1 MIGLLIH
8 FNIASMMQSTYK
20 DALYSILKKEQE
32 LSLESVH
39 VIDESYRMIVFL
51 QDLLSEMKKRVLNHH
66 FTVENDEIEFFRI
79 IKPQILGKLIYYNK
93 VYRIETSCPVN
104 SGKMYYEYFSSE
116 LQQLKNEYKE
126 HICNSDF
133 YRYYRSGRTDKD
145 HDFFKLGKINLNTG
159 LNSFIFEVDTQ
170 FSTYYDYKVSRIIAD
185 ELLYNYLIV
194 KINPVDKPD
203 MVLQNAESTK
213 DVYWTESKNALI
225 ELIYALYASGA
236 ISDGNI
242 GIRKISLVFQILFR
256 TQLGDIHHSFHR
268 MKDRAG
274 TRTSFLDH
282 LKLSLEQYMDK
293 GL

>member
-1 MIGLLIH
+1 
-8 FNIASMMQSTYK
+8 MMESTYK

-32 LSLESVH
+32 ISLESVH

-51 QDLLSEMKKRVLNHH
+51 QDLLSDMKKRVLDHH
-66 FTVENDEIEFFRI
+66 FTEENEEIEFFRI

-104 SGKMYYEYFSSE
+104 SGKMYYKYFSCE

-133 YRYYRSGRTDKD
+133 YRYYRSGRTDRD

-185 ELLYNYLIV
+185 ELLYNYLIL

-213 DVYWTESKNALI
+213 DIFWTESKNAMI
-225 ELIYALYASGA
+225 ELIYALYVSGA
-236 ISDGNI
+236 ISNGKI
-242 GIRKISLVFQILFR
+242 GIRKISLVFQLLFR
-256 TQLGDIHHSFHR
+256 TQLGDIHHAFHR

-274 TRTSFLDH
+274 NRTLFLDQ
-282 LKLSLEQYMDK
+282 LKSSLEQYMDK
-293 GL
+293 DL

>member
-1 MIGLLIH
+1 MI
-8 FNIASMMQSTYK
+8 MESTYK

-32 LSLESVH
+32 ISLESVH

-51 QDLLSEMKKRVLNHH
+51 QDLLSDMKKRVLDHH
-66 FTVENDEIEFFRI
+66 FTEENEEIEFFRI

-104 SGKMYYEYFSSE
+104 SGKMYYKYFSCE

-126 HICNSDF
+126 HICNSEF
-133 YRYYRSGRTDKD
+133 YRYYRSGRTDRD

-185 ELLYNYLIV
+185 ELLYNYLIL

-203 MVLQNAESTK
+203 MVLQNAESIK
-213 DVYWTESKNALI
+213 DVFWTESKNAVI

-236 ISDGNI
+236 ISNGKV
-242 GIRKISLVFQILFR
+242 GIRKISLIFQLLFR
-256 TQLGDIHHSFHR
+256 VQLGDIHHAFHR

-274 TRTSFLDH
+274 NRTLFLDQ
-282 LKLSLEQYMDK
+282 LKSSLEHYMDK
-293 GL
+293 DL

>member
-1 MIGLLIH
+1 ME
-8 FNIASMMQSTYK
+8 STYK

-32 LSLESVH
+32 ISLESVH

-51 QDLLSEMKKRVLNHH
+51 QDLLSDMKKRVLDHH
-66 FTVENDEIEFFRI
+66 FTEENEEIEFFRI

-104 SGKMYYEYFSSE
+104 SGKMYYKYFSCE

-126 HICNSDF
+126 HICNSEF
-133 YRYYRSGRTDKD
+133 YRYYRSGRTDRD

-185 ELLYNYLIV
+185 ELLYNYLIL

-203 MVLQNAESTK
+203 MVLQNAESIK
-213 DVYWTESKNALI
+213 DVFWTESKNAVI

-236 ISDGNI
+236 ISNGKV
-242 GIRKISLVFQILFR
+242 GIRKISLIFQLLFR
-256 TQLGDIHHSFHR
+256 VQLGDIHHAFHR

-274 TRTSFLDH
+274 NRTLFLDQ
-282 LKLSLEQYMDK
+282 LKSSLEHYMDK
-293 GL
+293 DL

>member
-1 MIGLLIH
+1 MI
-8 FNIASMMQSTYK
+8 MESTYK

-32 LSLESVH
+32 ISLESVH

-51 QDLLSEMKKRVLNHH
+51 QDLLSDMKKRVLDHH
-66 FTVENDEIEFFRI
+66 FTEENEEIEFFRI

-104 SGKMYYEYFSSE
+104 SGKMYYKYFSCE

-133 YRYYRSGRTDKD
+133 YRYYRSGRTDRD

-185 ELLYNYLIV
+185 ELLYNYLIL

-213 DVYWTESKNALI
+213 DIFWTESKNAMI
-225 ELIYALYASGA
+225 ELIYALHTEGVFNNGA
-236 ISDGNI
+236 TGLKEIISFFESSFNI
-242 GIRKISLVFQILFR
+242 DLGQFNRVFLEIRNRKSER
-256 TQLGDIHHSFHR
+256 TKFLNTLKNKLIIR
-268 MKDRAG
+268 MDEA
-274 TRTSFLDH
+274 D
-282 LKLSLEQYMDK
+282 EN
-293 GL
+293 

>member
-1 MIGLLIH
+1 
-8 FNIASMMQSTYK
+8 MQSTYK

-32 LSLESVH
+32 ISLESVH

-51 QDLLSEMKKRVLNHH
+51 QDLLSGMKKNVLDNN
-66 FTVENDEIEFFRI
+66 FTDENEEIEFFRI

-93 VYRIETSCPVN
+93 IYRIETSCPVN
-104 SGKMYYEYFSSE
+104 SGKMYYKYFSSE

-133 YRYYRSGRTDKD
+133 YRYYRSGRTDRD

-185 ELLYNYLIV
+185 ELLYNYLII

-203 MVLQNAESTK
+203 VILQNSESTK
-213 DVYWTESKNALI
+213 DVFWTESKNALI

-236 ISDGNI
+236 ISNGKV

-256 TQLGDIHHSFHR
+256 IQLGDIHHAFHR
-268 MKDRAG
+268 MKDRPG
-274 TRTSFLDH
+274 NRTLFLDQ
-282 LKLSLEQYMDK
+282 LKSSLKHYMDK
-293 GL
+293 DL

>member
-1 MIGLLIH
+1 MK
-8 FNIASMMQSTYK
+8 STYK

-32 LSLESVH
+32 ISLESVH

-51 QDLLSEMKKRVLNHH
+51 QDLLSDIKKRVLDHH
-66 FTVENDEIEFFRI
+66 FTEENEEIEFFRI

-93 VYRIETSCPVN
+93 MYRIETSCPVN
-104 SGKMYYEYFSSE
+104 SGKMYYKYFSGE

-133 YRYYRSGRTDKD
+133 YRYYRSGRTDRD

-185 ELLYNYLIV
+185 ELLYNYLIL
-194 KINPVDKPD
+194 KINPVDKPS
-203 MVLQNAESTK
+203 MALQNAESTK
-213 DVYWTESKNALI
+213 DVFWTESKNAMI

-236 ISDGNI
+236 ISNGKV
-242 GIRKISLVFQILFR
+242 GIRKISLIFQLLFR
-256 TQLGDIHHSFHR
+256 TQLGDIHHAFHR

-274 TRTSFLDH
+274 NRTLFLDQ
-282 LKLSLEQYMDK
+282 LKSSLEHYMDK
-293 GL
+293 DL

>member
-1 MIGLLIH
+1 
-8 FNIASMMQSTYK
+8 MQSTYK

-32 LSLESVH
+32 ISLESVH

-51 QDLLSEMKKRVLNHH
+51 QDLLTRIKKDVLEHH
-66 FTVENDEIEFFRI
+66 FTEENEEIEFFRI

-93 VYRIETSCPVN
+93 VYRIETSCPVS
-104 SGKMYYEYFSSE
+104 SGKMYYKYFSGE

-133 YRYYRSGRTDKD
+133 YRYYRSGRTDRD
-145 HDFFKLGKINLNTG
+145 RDFFKLGKINLNTG

-185 ELLYNYLIV
+185 ELLYNYLII

-203 MVLQNAESTK
+203 AILQNAESTK
-213 DVYWTESKNALI
+213 DVFWTESKNALI
-225 ELIYALYASGA
+225 ELIYALYVSGA
-236 ISDGNI
+236 ISNGKI
-242 GIRKISLVFQILFR
+242 GVRKISLVFQLLFR
-256 TQLGDIHHSFHR
+256 IQLGDIHHAFHR

-274 TRTSFLDH
+274 NRTLFLEQ
-282 LKLSLEQYMDK
+282 LKSSLEQYMDK
-293 GL
+293 DL